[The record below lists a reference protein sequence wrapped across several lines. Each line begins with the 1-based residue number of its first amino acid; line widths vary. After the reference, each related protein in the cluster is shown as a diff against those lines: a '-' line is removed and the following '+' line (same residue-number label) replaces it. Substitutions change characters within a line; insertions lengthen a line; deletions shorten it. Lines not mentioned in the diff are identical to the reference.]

1 MEELCHQLR
10 YLPTLKKWARK
21 GNLRLLCEGRDKDGS
36 TSTVIVSVVS
46 SNSVL
51 SSDLSGIKQLGAIL
65 SPPQMLGLFLSTQ
78 LLKFCRVSSTQV
90 SRPIVFNLCKY
101 ELATT

>member
-46 SNSVL
+46 SHSVL
-51 SSDLSGIKQLGAIL
+51 SSGIKQLGAIL
-65 SPPQMLGLFLSTQ
+65 SLPLIMGLFLSTQ

-90 SRPIVFNLCKY
+90 CRPIVFNLCKY